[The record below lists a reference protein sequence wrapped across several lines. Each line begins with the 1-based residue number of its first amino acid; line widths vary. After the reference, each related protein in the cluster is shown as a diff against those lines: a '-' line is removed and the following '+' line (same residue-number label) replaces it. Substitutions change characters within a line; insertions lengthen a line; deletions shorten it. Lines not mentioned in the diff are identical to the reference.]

1 MDSLWP
7 DGDSDS
13 DKDAGAAEGVL
24 EEEPLDDGA
33 SDDADDDGEGANEE
47 AVAPAGA
54 FASREV
60 VVQRIEAVAE
70 ELATALL
77 AHPPTVPALV
87 LHAPGG
93 TVKKHLLR
101 PKDSASVVR
110 LWRVLAEIHGNLTAS
125 RTATQREL
133 YYSLVDGQTV
143 KSAVHVNAAIQQAAR
158 LLGVPRQC
166 LGVTCASRGIVTG
179 CLSIREDSG
188 LWVDLSGGSER
199 AIPGDMDRIA
209 AAVLRSDARR
219 ILVVEKDAVFNRLL
233 QEGICA
239 QLHAVMLT
247 AKGQPDLATRAF
259 LRKLA
264 DLLPGT
270 PVLGVF
276 DYNPSGVLILS
287 TYRRGA
293 KGRQVMEAGRH
304 DVDVKWLS
312 ARRADVAPLPDAAL
326 QPLTPR
332 DLVLLRNMQADRR
345 FDAYAQELAA
355 MQTRGLKAELESLY
369 KEGDLSAVLA
379 PKILRCDF
387 V

>member
-7 DGDSDS
+7 SDGDSDS
-13 DKDAGAAEGVL
+13 DNDAGAAEEVL
-24 EEEPLDDGA
+24 GGDA
-33 SDDADDDGEGANEE
+33 SSDDAGDEGEDATEQP
-47 AVAPAGA
+47 VAPGDA
-54 FASREV
+54 FVSREMV
-60 VVQRIEAVAE
+60 VKRIEAVAE
-70 ELATALL
+70 ELAAALL
-77 AHPPTVPALV
+77 SDPPTVPALA

-93 TVKKHLLR
+93 APVKKHLLR

-110 LWRVLAEIHGNLTAS
+110 LWRVLAEIHANLCAS

-166 LGVTCASRGIVTG
+166 LGVTCASRGSVTG
-179 CLSIREDSG
+179 VLSMREDSG
-188 LWVDLSGGSER
+188 LWVDLSSGAER

-219 ILVVEKDAVFNRLL
+219 ILVIEKDAVFNRLM
-233 QEGICA
+233 QEGVCN
-239 QLHAVMLT
+239 QLHAIMLT

-264 DLLPGT
+264 DLLPSA
-270 PVLGVF
+270 PVFGVVDF
-276 DYNPSGVLILS
+276 NPSGVLILS

-293 KGRQVMEAGRH
+293 KGRQLMDAGRF

-312 ARRADVAPLPDAAL
+312 ARSADVASLPDTVL
-326 QPLTPR
+326 QPLTAR
-332 DLVLLRNMQADRR
+332 DLVLLRNMQADPR
-345 FDAYAQELAA
+345 FDAYSQELAA
-355 MQTRGLKAELESLY
+355 MQARGLKAELESLY
-369 KEGDLSAVLA
+369 KEMDLSAVLA
-379 PKILRCDF
+379 PKVLRGDF
-387 V
+387 L